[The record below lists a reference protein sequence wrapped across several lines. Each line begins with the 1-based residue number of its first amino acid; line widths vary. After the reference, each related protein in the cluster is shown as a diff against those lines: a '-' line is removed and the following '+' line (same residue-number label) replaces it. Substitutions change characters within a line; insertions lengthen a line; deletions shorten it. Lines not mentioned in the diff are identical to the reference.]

1 MKNPFTRK
9 RTEEN
14 TAVSPE
20 QAKFVSRLK
29 LSINQK
35 FAEVLA
41 SKSKTADGQQQDH
54 KRKKEDDPAFITL
67 LDATTVTNYVRSI
80 FVKKLDFVPKQVE
93 AALVLSEATV
103 APTTIQKV
111 KMFKRAVGLV
121 GGLGGIGTIAMSIM
135 VGLGV
140 GTTATVPTMWATVV
154 AWFTTTTTTTTMPY
168 LWPITIGLAGAG
180 VAAFAIY
187 FSASGSSAERA
198 EKFKNALIN
207 SSEKAVAEIW
217 KEYGDK
223 LS

>member
-1 MKNPFTRK
+1 MRFPFK
-9 RTEEN
+9 RNRNE
-14 TAVSPE
+14 ADAIVSPE
-20 QAKFVSRLK
+20 QAKFVSLLK

-41 SKSKTADGQQQDH
+41 SKKETAVQQQN
-54 KRKKEDDPAFITL
+54 KKGKQEEDPAFITL
-67 LDATTVTNYVRSI
+67 LDATTVTNYVRGI

-140 GTTATVPTMWATVV
+140 GTTATVPTMWATFV

-180 VAAFAIY
+180 IAAFAVY

-198 EKFKNALIN
+198 EKFRKALVN
-207 SSEKAVAEIW
+207 SCEKAVAEIW
-217 KEYGDK
+217 DEFGER